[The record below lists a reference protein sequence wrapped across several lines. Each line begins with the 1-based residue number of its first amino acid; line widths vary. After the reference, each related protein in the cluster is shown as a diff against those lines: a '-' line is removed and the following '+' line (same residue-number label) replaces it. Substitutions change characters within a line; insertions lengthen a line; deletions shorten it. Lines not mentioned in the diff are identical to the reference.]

1 MLQFAFAFAEQ
12 SQLAKA
18 TENQQSTE
26 QIEDFDGDEN
36 RIDEKK
42 EETAEPKIVET
53 STATQKKAKLRS
65 LTTTNTT
72 GEIVNFRTK
81 SGTTSY
87 KDAITGISGYTHGQ
101 YGADAAYIGMENGKV
116 KFMLAGVVGLVDSS
130 DVQVLSLSQVKSKS
144 YYQVSGGN
152 LYHKICTDMTTSGTY
167 YSINNGTAPDCLKTN
182 TTYYSYDG
190 HYFYTNYN
198 TMLTDYRNESRKN
211 SVNSTE
217 PFFNYYQYLPLRSQT
232 NYTGTQLNT
241 LINSKVGTSS
251 KMYNTGNTLVTMQDT
266 YGVNALLMTGVAA
279 NESAWGKSNIAL
291 TKNNLFGLN
300 AVDSSPGQSANYYS
314 DVSTCIQ
321 DFAETYMSKRYLRPG
336 YTYHKGGFLG
346 NKASG
351 INVSYASDPYWGEK
365 AAQYAYMLDANGG
378 NRDYGKYTLGIKDCM
393 PYGDTVLNVRKEAST
408 SSTVLYKT
416 PAQSQYAFILLNG
429 GQENNGFY
437 KVQSEPVLNTSR
449 SAIVTTTGKY
459 NFTGMYL
466 YASSDYISIVNTG
479 LKLTAENVGH
489 TKIKLTWNKVSGV
502 DGYAIYRKEG
512 STGDYEKIKALGV
525 STTEY
530 TDTNCDI
537 STQYTYKIM
546 TYTRNSSGTY
556 SYSPAEYLTVT
567 TKGKEP
573 SGVENVR
580 VYNVTTNSI
589 WLGWDSDWE
598 GYTGGYVVYR
608 ADSAN
613 GEYKKIETVPNGKVS
628 FADYDVKD
636 GQTYYYKV
644 MAYKNVSGKYYYSD
658 YSEVYEYTVKLKPIE
673 IITPGKT
680 TNAKVYKQTAKSL
693 WIGWDKAA
701 NADGYYVYRRTGT
714 SGSFSKVATVTGGSQ
729 AWADY
734 NIKNNT
740 TYYYYIEAYK
750 DNSGTVKCGAASN
763 ICSKKTNLNP
773 VKPTGFVAYKYTS
786 NSVWLGWNKSDKA
799 DGYVVYKRNGT
810 SGNFSKV
817 KTVTG
822 GSQAWADYDIKK
834 GKKYQYYV
842 QAYNGVNGAY
852 YYSPAS
858 SVITVTAK

>member
-1 MLQFAFAFAEQ
+1 MTKLKNLLIIIFIGISIALITTSNASAATYTHDARFSGWEVQQGIDVSKWNKDIDFKKVKNAGIDFVIVRVAYRTYGDGSLNIDPYYKTNIQNAKQAGLKVGVYIFSQAISEKEAIEEANYLMKAVKDYDIDLPFVLDYEFAGDNGRLLAANLSKRAMTNICNAFSKTISNAGYEPMIYANYTMLNNHMYKDEVSANAEIW
-12 SQLAKA
+12 LARYNNVA
-18 TENQQSTE
+18 NYSGDYTYWQYTS
-26 QIEDFDGDEN
+26 DGSV
-36 RIDEKK
+36 
-42 EETAEPKIVET
+42 AGVEG
-53 STATQKKAKLRS
+53 R
-65 LTTTNTT
+65 
-72 GEIVNFRTK
+72 VDMNFRYVPDK
-81 SGTTSY
+81 
-87 KDAITGISGYTHGQ
+87 K
-101 YGADAAYIGMENGKV
+101 
-116 KFMLAGVVGLVDSS
+116 
-130 DVQVLSLSQVKSKS
+130 QVRTFK
-144 YYQVSGGN
+144 
-152 LYHKICTDMTTSGTY
+152 
-167 YSINNGTAPDCLKTN
+167 
-182 TTYYSYDG
+182 
-190 HYFYTNYN
+190 
-198 TMLTDYRNESRKN
+198 
-211 SVNSTE
+211 
-217 PFFNYYQYLPLRSQT
+217 
-232 NYTGTQLNT
+232 
-241 LINSKVGTSS
+241 SS
-251 KMYNTGNTLVTMQDT
+251 K
-266 YGVNALLMTGVAA
+266 
-279 NESAWGKSNIAL
+279 I
-291 TKNNLFGLN
+291 
-300 AVDSSPGQSANYYS
+300 
-314 DVSTCIQ
+314 
-321 DFAETYMSKRYLRPG
+321 
-336 YTYHKGGFLG
+336 
-346 NKASG
+346 
-351 INVSYASDPYWGEK
+351 
-365 AAQYAYMLDANGG
+365 
-378 NRDYGKYTLGIKDCM
+378 
-393 PYGDTVLNVRKEAST
+393 
-408 SSTVLYKT
+408 
-416 PAQSQYAFILLNG
+416 
-429 GQENNGFY
+429 
-437 KVQSEPVLNTSR
+437 
-449 SAIVTTTGKY
+449 
-459 NFTGMYL
+459 
-466 YASSDYISIVNTG
+466 
-479 LKLTAENVGH
+479 GH
-489 TKIKLTWNKVSGV
+489 TKIKLAWNKVSGV